1 MRARF
6 SAVLTG
12 SSFPLFVAGW
22 MFVAGSAMRNL
33 GHRNGNSGKAFN
45 YTKKDITYTGDDG
58 GSGSS
63 TVIFLLFWFCYL

>member
-1 MRARF
+1 
-6 SAVLTG
+6 
-12 SSFPLFVAGW
+12 
-22 MFVAGSAMRNL
+22 MRNL

-63 TVIFLLFWFCYL
+63 TVIFLLFWFCYLLVSGAIKIKWLVNHHPDFSEE